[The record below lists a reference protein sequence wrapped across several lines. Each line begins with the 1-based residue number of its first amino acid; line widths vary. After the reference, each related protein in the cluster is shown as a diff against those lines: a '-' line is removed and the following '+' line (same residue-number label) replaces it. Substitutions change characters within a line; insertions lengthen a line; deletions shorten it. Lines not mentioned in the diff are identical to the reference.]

1 MTGNSILDMILKS
14 KGTVSN
20 SDSPVDFTDMINK
33 RFGNVNNAM
42 RQLQGLMGRKGMNPE
57 QIARENL
64 KGMTFSNETIEQ
76 FKTFAKQSGMSDEQ
90 INDGL
95 RRAGIIK

>member
-1 MTGNSILDMILKS
+1 MSNSILDMVLRGKEMS
-14 KGTVSN
+14 SVNGGAPTDFVS
-20 SDSPVDFTDMINK
+20 MINS
-33 RFGNVNNAM
+33 RFGNINNAV
-42 RQLQGLMGRKGMNPE
+42 RQLGSLIGRKGMNPE

-64 KGMTFSNETIEQ
+64 KGMTFNNETIEQ
-76 FKTFAKQSGMSDEQ
+76 FRNFARQSGMTDEQ